1 MLKNWYQIAKKLLKK
16 YQNSKKIQLKRKVKR
31 EIHEAQTA
39 SIPKEIIPPPTT
51 PYPTRL
57 HLTTFLEQKFP

>member
-16 YQNSKKIQLKRKVKR
+16 YQNSKKFQLKRKVKR
-31 EIHEAQTA
+31 EVHEAQTT
-39 SIPKEIIPPPTT
+39 SIPKEIISPPTT

-57 HLTTFLEQKFP
+57 NHTTFSEQMFP